1 MSKTKLMF
9 VFGTRPEAIKMAPVI
24 NEFSNYPNLFK
35 IIVCVT
41 GQHKEMLD
49 QVLTLFNIKPDYNLN
64 IMKANQDLFDITGAV
79 LSGMKNIFNEIL
91 PDYIFVHGDT
101 LTSTAAA
108 WAAFFKKI
116 PVVHIEA
123 GLRTYN
129 TYNPWPEE
137 MNRQLT
143 GRLASIHFAPTELAK
158 QQLINEQIL
167 PSQIFVTGNTVI
179 DALFSVLKEIEN
191 NNPIE
196 ERIKLNLKNFGY
208 DVNRLTEN
216 KKLILITGHRREN
229 FGEGFINICNALKAL
244 SINYQ
249 DVDFVYPVHL
259 NPNVQRPVYELLNS
273 LINMNIFLIPPL
285 DYLPFVYLMNKSY
298 LILTD
303 SGGVQEEAPSLGK
316 PVLVMRT
323 TTERPEAVEAG
334 GVRLVGTSFE
344 KIVENVKELLEQK
357 SVYLKMSNP
366 NNPYGNGDSSKIIVD
381 VFLKLL
387 EENDT

>member
-24 NEFSNYPNLFK
+24 NEFSNYPNLFN

-116 PVVHIEA
+116 PVAHIEA

-129 TYNPWPEE
+129 KYNPWPEE

-158 QQLINEQIL
+158 QQLINEKIL

-179 DALFSVLKEIEN
+179 DALISVIKEIEN
-191 NNPIE
+191 NNTIE
-196 ERIKLNLKNFGY
+196 ERIKLNLKNLGY
-208 DVNRLTEN
+208 DVNRLKED

-229 FGEGFINICNALKAL
+229 FGEGFINICHALKAL
-244 SINYQ
+244 SINYP

-273 LINMNIFLIPPL
+273 SINSNIFLIPPL

-344 KIVENVKELLEQK
+344 KIVENVKDLLEQK
-357 SVYLKMSNP
+357 SVYIKMSSP
-366 NNPYGNGDSSKIIVD
+366 NNPYGNGESSKIIVD
-381 VFLKLL
+381 VFLKFIA
-387 EENDT
+387 EK